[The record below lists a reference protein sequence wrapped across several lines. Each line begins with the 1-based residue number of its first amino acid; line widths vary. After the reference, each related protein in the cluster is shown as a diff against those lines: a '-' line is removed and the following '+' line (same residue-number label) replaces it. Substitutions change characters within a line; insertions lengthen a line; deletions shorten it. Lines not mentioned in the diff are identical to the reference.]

1 MATNS
6 FTFTP
11 TGGKKVTIYGETANI
26 NYFLNTNLV
35 PDNESGVTN
44 HTSTVRTF
52 TRQQYPGDT
61 TTSSVAQTTRQYLK
75 DKTRRSGSA
84 LPGKNFILK
93 EINSDED
100 GEKRAFTFKGRVM
113 DLHAFLSSNASK
125 DMYLYLSTGA
135 KYKIDLV
142 IATP

>member
-11 TGGKKVTIYGETANI
+11 TGGKSLTIYGETANI

-44 HTSTVRTF
+44 HQSTVRAF

-61 TTSSVAQTTRQYLK
+61 TTASVVTTTRNYMK

-84 LPGKNFILK
+84 LPGKNFVLK
-93 EINSDED
+93 EITSDD
-100 GEKRAFTFKGRVM
+100 GGEKRAFTFKGRVM
-113 DLHAFLSSNASK
+113 DLHAFLTGDASK
-125 DMYLYLSTGA
+125 DFFLYLNTGA
-135 KYKIDLV
+135 RYKIDLV
-142 IATP
+142 IDTP

>member
-35 PDNESGVTN
+35 PDNVSGVTN
-44 HTSTVRTF
+44 HSSTVRTF

-61 TTSSVAQTTRQYLK
+61 STQSVASHSRQYMK
-75 DKTRRSGSA
+75 DKTRTSGSA
-84 LPGKNFILK
+84 LPGKNFVLK
-93 EINSDED
+93 EISSDDD
-100 GEKRAFTFKGRVM
+100 GEKREFTFKGRVM
-113 DLHAFLSSNASK
+113 DLHAFLSGDASK

-142 IATP
+142 IDTP